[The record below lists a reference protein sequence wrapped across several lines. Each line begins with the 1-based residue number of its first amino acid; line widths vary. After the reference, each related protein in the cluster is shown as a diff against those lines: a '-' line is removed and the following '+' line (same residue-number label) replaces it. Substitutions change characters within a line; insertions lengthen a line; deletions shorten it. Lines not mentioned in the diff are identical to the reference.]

1 MERRLFARR
10 DFLKLSSPT
19 ATALLLA
26 ACAPV
31 ASGDLPN
38 LRDYP
43 VVWYEN
49 LGTATALGPW
59 QQRSI

>member
-26 ACAPV
+26 ACATIQL
-31 ASGDLPN
+31 SGMKTWVRP
-38 LRDYP
+38 RHS
-43 VVWYEN
+43 
-49 LGTATALGPW
+49 ALG
-59 QQRSI
+59 SSAASDL